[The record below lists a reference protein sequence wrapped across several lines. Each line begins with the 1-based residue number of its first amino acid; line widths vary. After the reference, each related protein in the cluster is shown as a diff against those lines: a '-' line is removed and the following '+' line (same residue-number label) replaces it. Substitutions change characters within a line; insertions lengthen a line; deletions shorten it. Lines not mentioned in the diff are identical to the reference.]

1 MSKANNPNLGGY
13 VPFEEQNIIN
23 VEINKEMRK
32 SFLDYSMSVI
42 TKSLLWPMPTLT
54 VSISEHFFSH
64 SSSDI

>member
-13 VPFEEQNIIN
+13 TPLEEQNIIN

-42 TKSLLWPMPTLT
+42 TARALPDVRAVIT
-54 VSISEHFFSH
+54 
-64 SSSDI
+64 DIE